1 MNIVFAPLSFPHR
14 SCDGIQHRFRHLMD
28 RLQQGFG
35 IHVLIRRHEERKPY
49 RIFCIHPKAR
59 EHDTRRTE
67 RSELLLRCSLP
78 LCKLR
83 AGRDDALLRRA
94 ALR

>member
-1 MNIVFAPLSFPHR
+1 
-14 SCDGIQHRFRHLMD
+14 MD

-59 EHDTRRTE
+59 EHDIRRTE